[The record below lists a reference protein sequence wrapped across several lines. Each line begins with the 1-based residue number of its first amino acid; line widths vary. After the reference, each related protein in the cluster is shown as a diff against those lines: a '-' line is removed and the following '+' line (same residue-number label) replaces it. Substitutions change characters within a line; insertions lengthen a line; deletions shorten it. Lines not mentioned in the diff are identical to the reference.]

1 MSAAVVPPVAGD
13 DIPVPTGHVDPG
25 PSWQLRYWMVFC
37 GQASSMIGSAL
48 TQFVLLWWITDTT
61 GSISALATAGMAALL
76 PQALLGP
83 LGGTFADRYNR
94 RLIMITAD
102 VISALC
108 MCVLIA
114 LFLTDSVELWHL
126 YTMMAVRSSM
136 QAFQGPAASASTAML
151 VPLSFLPRAA
161 GFNQTMFG
169 IMTVAAAP
177 MGALAI
183 SLMPIGWALS
193 IDVVTALLGVVPLLI
208 FFIPQ
213 IRTPKEDRLGIWREF
228 KEGVSL
234 VWNDGGLRRIYGLLT
249 LVILVIMP
257 AFTLVPLLIKE
268 HFGGGPAEVAL
279 MEGFSGIAMIAGGI
293 LVAAIAPKRLAL
305 WFIIGFALSCFTLAF
320 AAWVP
325 GDMLWLAVVF
335 WAASSITYIMGN
347 APLMALI
354 QTRVPNQLQGRVLSL
369 LTTLVALSAPVGLA
383 VATPLGELIGVRW
396 LFVSMGMAGGL
407 VCLVGLAS
415 PMIRGLDKR

>member
-1 MSAAVVPPVAGD
+1 MSAAVIPPVAGQD
-13 DIPVPTGHVDPG
+13 TPAVIGHVDPG
-25 PSWQLRYWMVFC
+25 PNWQWRYWMVFC

-61 GSISALATAGMAALL
+61 GSISALATAGLAALL

-94 RLIMITAD
+94 RLIMIGAD

-114 LFLTDSVELWHL
+114 LFLTDSIALWHL

-151 VPLSFLPRAA
+151 VPLDFLPRAA

-183 SLMPIGWALS
+183 SLMPIGWALG
-193 IDVVTALLGVVPLLI
+193 IDVITALLGVVPLLI
-208 FFIPQ
+208 FAIPQ
-213 IRTPKEDRLGIWREF
+213 IRTPKEQRLGIWREF
-228 KEGVSL
+228 REGVSL
-234 VWNDGGLRRIYGLLT
+234 VWNNGGLRRIYALLT
-249 LVILVIMP
+249 CVILVIMP

-268 HFGGGPAEVAL
+268 HFGGGPTEVAI
-279 MEGFSGIAMIAGGI
+279 MEGLSGVAMIIGGI
-293 LVAAIAPKRLAL
+293 LVAAIGPKRLTL

-325 GDMLWLAVVF
+325 GTMLWLAVIF

-383 VATPLGELIGVRW
+383 LATPLGELIGVRW
-396 LFVSMGMAGGL
+396 LFVCMGMLGGF
-407 VCLVGLAS
+407 VCLIGLMS
-415 PMIRGLDKR
+415 PVIRAMDRN